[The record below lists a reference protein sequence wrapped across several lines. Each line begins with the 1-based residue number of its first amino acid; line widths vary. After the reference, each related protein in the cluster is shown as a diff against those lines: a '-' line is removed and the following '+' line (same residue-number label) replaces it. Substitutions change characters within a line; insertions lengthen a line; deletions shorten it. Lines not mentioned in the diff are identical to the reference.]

1 MENVINSHEDL
12 FIWKRSRAL
21 IKEIYQLTANF
32 PKEEMFGIIAQMRRS
47 AISVPSNIAEG
58 AGRKTTKEFIRFL
71 SISSASLSEL
81 ETQIIIAED
90 LGYTTDSG
98 DLRRDIIRL
107 RILIHST
114 IRSLERKLSDLT
126 PK

>member
-1 MENVINSHEDL
+1 MENVIRSHEDL

-21 IKEIYQLTANF
+21 INEIYQLTATF

-81 ETQIIIAED
+81 DTQIIIAED
-90 LGYTTDSG
+90 LGYIADSG
-98 DLRRDIIRL
+98 DLRREIIRL

-114 IRSLERKLSDLT
+114 IRSLERKLSYST